1 MGEPLQEAVGEAG
14 EVSAGAQDAVD
25 EDDGGGLA
33 WSRGEVA
40 ELYFFFF
47 FWKCVEEKKRR
58 RWWRLKKREG
68 LKKVS
73 DYRTRSKKRKDLS
86 LARSFRPKRLFESP
100 TSQANSSRRF
110 SPWSP

>member
-47 FWKCVEEKKRR
+47 FFGSVWRR
-58 RWWRLKKREG
+58 RRG
-68 LKKVS
+68 GGGGG
-73 DYRTRSKKRKDLS
+73 
-86 LARSFRPKRLFESP
+86 
-100 TSQANSSRRF
+100 
-110 SPWSP
+110 